1 MCRRVRHTGSASR
14 GVMMPEYCTCG
25 AELPADAL
33 FCHKCGKPQ
42 REIVVPERDEPAAFT
57 LAPPPAPEPAS
68 VAQPVTFRN
77 PIAMRIALL
86 VALGSTVLVG
96 LLPFLNWIAGG
107 FLAVLFYRRKTGG
120 FLSVR
125 TGVQLGWITGLAA
138 FVLGTV
144 LFTIQYISA
153 IVTGKLAAQLQESMR
168 GFPINDPVAQQQA
181 IAMMQSGAG
190 LVIMLLVF
198 LSMLFLFIIGLSV
211 AGGALGAKLVGRG
224 PELR

>member
-1 MCRRVRHTGSASR
+1 
-14 GVMMPEYCTCG
+14 MMPEYCTCG
-25 AELPADAL
+25 AELPPDAL

-42 REIVVPERDEPAAFT
+42 RDIVVPEPD
-57 LAPPPAPEPAS
+57 APVPVTFVPPPTPAPEAS
-68 VAQPVTFRN
+68 EAQPVTFRN

-96 LLPFLNWIAGG
+96 LLPFFNWIAGG

-125 TGVQLGWITGLAA
+125 TGVRLGWITGLVA
-138 FVLGTV
+138 FGLGTV
-144 LFTIQYISA
+144 LFTIQYVSA

-181 IAMMQSGAG
+181 MAMMQSGAG
-190 LVIMLLVF
+190 LVIMLLIF
-198 LSMLFLFIIGLSV
+198 LSMLFFFIIGLSV

-224 PELR
+224 N